1 MGFIFLIPQGSYI
14 TRRDHMSEIIQQY
27 LTIGK
32 TAKTIAVEPHI
43 LRYWEKKIPQ
53 IRPIRINNRR
63 FYTRDH
69 VDLLL
74 KLKVLIIDHHHTLEG
89 ARHKLFGRSEN
100 DNKLKQSLTIN
111 QAFNRLLLDL
121 NHLLEVLA

>member
-1 MGFIFLIPQGSYI
+1 
-14 TRRDHMSEIIQQY
+14 MSEIKQQY

-32 TAKTIAVEPHI
+32 TAKNVAVEPHI

-53 IRPIRINNRR
+53 IRPVRINGRR

-89 ARHKLFGRSEN
+89 ARQKLFGRNEN
-100 DNKLKQSLTIN
+100 DVQLKQSLTVN
-111 QAFNRLLLDL
+111 QAFNRLVTDL
-121 NHLLEVLA
+121 GQLLEVLA